1 MRLAVRE
8 VQLMTI
14 DLNNIPDDM
23 EIEDIL
29 DAIFAGKTNAISFP
43 AGTPVEEIVGAL
55 LGAGDTN

>member
-1 MRLAVRE
+1 
-8 VQLMTI
+8 MTI

-29 DAIFAGKTNAISFP
+29 DAIFAGKTNAISFS

>member
-1 MRLAVRE
+1 
-8 VQLMTI
+8 MTI

-29 DAIFAGKTNAISFP
+29 DAIFAGKTNAISFS
-43 AGTPVEEIVGAL
+43 AGTPVAEIVGTL